1 VVKLLLL
8 FFQFCGFENLAKL
21 FHFFGI
27 FSGKVRQKEKGN
39 FQLLLSPWFDF
50 GGGGGPQN
58 FAKFRPEK
66 YDFNLYKGFLMRSI
80 AQIRQILKE
89 KKFQIIRFL

>member
-1 VVKLLLL
+1 VVKL
-8 FFQFCGFENLAKL
+8 NSN
-21 FHFFGI
+21 
-27 FSGKVRQKEKGN
+27 SGG
-39 FQLLLSPWFDF
+39 W
-50 GGGGGPQN
+50 GWQN

-80 AQIRQILKE
+80 AQIRQILKK